1 MSTFHHNHTHQ
12 DDVIEQWRLDL
23 LKWLI
28 DRTDNLRQ
36 SYNNRAAVILSAD
49 ALVLATIAFL
59 LDKTPVNH
67 VHITYIKG
75 LVGLSLASM
84 FASFV
89 LSFKASLS
97 FWQDS
102 SRATKFVGDR
112 YFFNARATTQSK
124 DFDDFKRR
132 FNASSLDE
140 FLSYGYAQLWASYLL
155 QMQRYA
161 SLKAANLTLLVAV
174 TTLLLAI
181 FVAFFI

>member
-1 MSTFHHNHTHQ
+1 MSTFDHNHTHQ
-12 DDVIEQWRLDL
+12 QDGRVEEWRLEL

-59 LDKTPVNH
+59 LDKTPANH
-67 VHITYIKG
+67 VHIFYVKG
-75 LVGLSLASM
+75 LAALSLASM

-102 SRATKFVGDR
+102 SRATKFVEDR
-112 YFFNARATTQSK
+112 YFFNARATTRSK
-124 DFDDFKRR
+124 DFDDFKGR
-132 FNASSLDE
+132 FNSASFDE
-140 FLSYGYAQLWASYLL
+140 FLATVVLSCGLL
-155 QMQRYA
+155 
-161 SLKAANLTLLVAV
+161 T
-174 TTLLLAI
+174 
-181 FVAFFI
+181 FFRCSDTQV